1 MIGYLLEQELRGLEA
16 VIDKDRAAALLA
28 QGLDADVLLLLT
40 DVAAVERDYGTA
52 HAAPIA
58 QATAEQLLALGLP
71 DGSIGPRVEAAAW
84 FVEVSGGRA
93 AIGNLAEA
101 AAMFAGRSG
110 TTVVSSSDREV
121 GRLDQVA

>member
-1 MIGYLLEQELRGLEA
+1 M
-16 VIDKDRAAALLA
+16 IDKDRAAALLA

-58 QATAEQLLALGLP
+58 RATAEQPLALGLP
-71 DGSIGPRVEAAAW
+71 DGSMGPKVEAAVW
-84 FVEVSGGRA
+84 FVEVRGGRA

-101 AAMFAGRSG
+101 AAVFAGRSG